1 MRKTTLALFISA
13 ALAAGT
19 QAQAADLWDIYQL
32 AVKNDPTFQQAQAN
46 YEAQQEN
53 APIARGGYFPNIT
66 LDGRRTIS
74 RSSGDQPQFTSSG
87 FVDTTVSSHD
97 HNTTYTAQLT
107 QPIFNWTAW
116 KAIDQANASV
126 AQAEANFQAAQQD
139 LILRTAT
146 AYFNVLNARDTLA
159 ADHATKEALG
169 KQLEQA
175 KEKYDV
181 GMSAI
186 TDVQEAQAAYD
197 QSVADELTAQQ
208 SVITAEEQLRA
219 ITGEGVG
226 DLVEPVADMPLRNPE
241 PATAQQWVDQALKQ
255 NPSLLAA
262 QSAAEAA
269 DANIGV
275 QRGAHLPSLNLV
287 LSHNRN
293 NDTQDG
299 TITASGLGS
308 QPFNNPS
315 TFNTNT
321 ALLELSWPIFNGGT
335 TWAKVNQAQRQYDA
349 AVANVKLVTRQT
361 EQQARTAY
369 LGVISG
375 ISQVQALRQ
384 SVKSNETSMDATET
398 GMQVGTR
405 TIVDVLTA
413 RQNLL
418 KAQTSFAN
426 TRYNYLKSVLQLKQ
440 SAGILTEDDVK
451 QMNAVLQVAA
461 PITGMD
467 DGTETA
473 PAAGSTAA
481 PATAAPAAGTTP
493 APAATTTPPPGR

>member
-1 MRKTTLALFISA
+1 MRMRKTTLAIFISA

-19 QAQAADLWDIYQL
+19 QARGADLWDIYQL
-32 AVKNDPTFQQAQAN
+32 AVKNDPTFQQAEAN
-46 YEAQQEN
+46 YEAQTEN
-53 APIARGGYFPNIT
+53 KAIARSGYLPQLT
-66 LDGRRTIS
+66 LNGS
-74 RSSGDQPQFTSSG
+74 RSRTESNGDQIGIDSSG
-87 FVDTTVSSHD
+87 NIGLQNINS
-97 HNTTYTAQLT
+97 TTYQTAWQIQLT
-107 QPIFNWTAW
+107 QPIFNWAAW
-116 KAIDQANASV
+116 RSMDQADAQA
-126 AQAEANFQAAQQD
+126 AQAEANFQAARQD
-139 LILRTAT
+139 LILRTAS

-175 KEKYDV
+175 KEKYEV

-208 SVITAEEQLRA
+208 QMITAEEQLRA
-219 ITGEGVG
+219 ITGEQVG
-226 DLVEPVADMPLRNPE
+226 DLVEPVADMPLKNPD

-255 NPSLLAA
+255 NPNLLAA
-262 QSAAEAA
+262 QSAADAA
-269 DANIGV
+269 DANIGI
-275 QRGAHLPSLNLV
+275 QRAGEYPTLNAIAQHTKTDNTGNNV
-287 LSHNRN
+287 FDLSHTKGN
-293 NDTQDG
+293 
-299 TITASGLGS
+299 
-308 QPFNNPS
+308 F
-315 TFNTNT
+315 
-321 ALLELSWPIFNGGT
+321 LELQLSMPLFSGGG
-335 TWAKVNQAQRQYDA
+335 TWAKVTQAQRQYDA
-349 AVANVKLVTRQT
+349 AMDNVKLVTRQT

-451 QMNAVLQVAA
+451 QMNAMLQVAA
-461 PITGMD
+461 PITGMGD
-467 DGTETA
+467 DTAA
-473 PAAGSTAA
+473 PAAGSAPA
-481 PATAAPAAGTTP
+481 PATAAPAPGTTP
-493 APAATTTPPPGR
+493 APAATTTPPR